1 MAHRIF
7 SIRILPA
14 ASGLIVA
21 TIASVNLGAAQ
32 QNLATTGQS
41 DLADAFSAMSI
52 WDDGLSE
59 MSYFDATDDVY
70 GKQRKYTRV
79 VLVNRQWM
87 DPATG
92 TKADP
97 KAGDSV
103 PVFKL
108 NISEEIPT
116 ENYNYRYLNTLFL
129 RRGDLRPFKM
139 VVSSQE
145 WCGTTFKHVRW
156 NDEQASFQ
164 TFSYFPGEGD
174 RRATA
179 TADVVPYEG
188 LLLVAR
194 SVVADGHTRFL
205 NLLHPMRSNHLVQPR
220 GGPARLTVHDAG
232 SVTVPAGTFP
242 AVRVKVKWAG
252 PETSF
257 VVESKPPHR
266 LLKYQQGKA
275 SGELAFV
282 ERRPYWNRSS
292 KSGFHKPN
300 QAP

>member
-1 MAHRIF
+1 MASGWFPKRT
-7 SIRILPA
+7 LLA
-14 ASGLIVA
+14 ASSLIAA
-21 TIASVNLGAAQ
+21 TISGLALGAAPPDT
-32 QNLATTGQS
+32 ATPSVG
-41 DLADAFSAMSI
+41 DVADVFSTMSI

-59 MSYFDATDDVY
+59 MSYFDATDGVY

-87 DPATG
+87 DPASG

-97 KAGDSV
+97 RSDDSV

-116 ENYNYRYLNTLFL
+116 ENYNYRYLNTIFL
-129 RRGDLRPFKM
+129 RRSDLRPFKM
-139 VVSSQE
+139 VISSQE

-164 TFSYFPGEGD
+164 TFSYFSDEGD

-188 LLLVAR
+188 LLLIAR
-194 SVVADGHTRFL
+194 SIAADGHTRFL
-205 NLLHPMRSNHLVQPR
+205 NLLEPMRSTRLVQPR

-232 SVTVPAGTFP
+232 RVTVPAGTFP
-242 AVRVKVKWAG
+242 AVRVKIKWTG

-257 VVESKPPHR
+257 VVESKPPYR
-266 LLKYQQGKA
+266 LLKYRQGEA

-282 ERRPYWNRSS
+282 ERRPYWNRAS
-292 KSGFHKPN
+292 KSGYHKPN